1 MAGSWL
7 DVHVRLG
14 RDVHVDVGLSGDVLV
29 RLYVDV
35 RLGSN
40 LLVNIW
46 LCWDFRVH
54 IWRWQSSSSGDKPKN
69 NLQTSR
75 YKILMSDTSS

>member
-14 RDVHVDVGLSGDVLV
+14 RDVDVDVGLSGDVLV

-46 LCWDFRVH
+46 LRWDFRVH
-54 IWRWQSSSSGDKPKN
+54 ILRWQSSCSSDKPKN
-69 NLQTSR
+69 NLQTSC